1 MKPFLMVALS
11 VLATALATPVASAE
25 GYARGQ
31 GYPPSQIRG
40 YGEAYGYAEP
50 YPPPESYPR
59 PDPYAPWGP
68 GQGIPGVE
76 AFQPL
81 PRDVGSPPA
90 SRSAPAAYPSLYEA
104 LSRDPEP
111 ASAWPRGGRHESP
124 GTSAAPVPGQK
135 RYRFRGDNPSD
146 ESAPGRDSGFQFRPL
161 TAQERERGQAT
172 PGWRPL
178 TSARPEP
185 YPPPLPPPRFRPLG
199 PKRGGRVTGRMAG
212 SIATMVMAGAEFPN
226 ARERQLA

>member
-50 YPPPESYPR
+50 YPPPESYPLPDPYPV

-68 GQGIPGVE
+68 GQGIPGVD

-90 SRSAPAAYPSLYEA
+90 SRSAPAAYPSLYET

-178 TSARPEP
+178 TSTRPEP
-185 YPPPLPPPRFRPLG
+185 YPPPLPPSPLPAPG
-199 PKRGGRVTGRMAG
+199 PEAGRAGYGSDGWFDRYYGDGR
-212 SIATMVMAGAEFPN
+212 
-226 ARERQLA
+226 R